1 MSERLHW
8 PSSPPHRVPGRAYGG
23 RLSRIRLLLPVLT
36 AASLFSAAGCWNESA
51 DAIPR
56 TASEQP
62 GAAAATAVLTESR
75 PGAVELLQAT
85 ATLDELNV
93 VRFEIAYR
101 FTSGAPTKT
110 YLCEIAFP
118 GADQWGTKPLEA
130 FELESEG
137 VIRTGI
143 EVGDQPVREF
153 EVTLSEADSPDQGYH
168 LISNRLTGVVQ
179 RPEAE
184 PE

>member
-1 MSERLHW
+1 MSERLRW
-8 PSSPPHRVPGRAYGG
+8 PLSPPRQVPGRASGG
-23 RLSRIRLLLPVLT
+23 HLGRTLLLPATLAAMFVFCAGGCWRESSNAIPQAASQQPT
-36 AASLFSAAGCWNESA
+36 AAKA
-51 DAIPR
+51 
-56 TASEQP
+56 
-62 GAAAATAVLTESR
+62 AVLTESR
-75 PGAVELLQAT
+75 RGAVELLKAT
-85 ATLDELNV
+85 AKLDELNV

-101 FTSGAPTKT
+101 FTTGSPTKT

-118 GADQWGTKPLEA
+118 GTDQWGTKPLEA

-168 LISNRLTGVVQ
+168 LISNRLSGVVQ
-179 RPEAE
+179 RTDAE